1 MEEFLFK
8 ASFDNEEAN
17 SDCSQGSSIDIA
29 AEHHEEAFLFDW
41 QSLKKACKLTSE
53 FDEETEDEINKF
65 SESDD
70 ELSESDNI
78 IEEEFEKLVATETT
92 SNANHFCIIVDYD
105 ND

>member
-8 ASFDNEEAN
+8 ASFDNEEA
-17 SDCSQGSSIDIA
+17 DT
-29 AEHHEEAFLFDW
+29 
-41 QSLKKACKLTSE
+41 CKLTSE
-53 FDEETEDEINKF
+53 FDKETKNKINEF

-78 IEEEFEKLVATETT
+78 IEEKFKKLVATETT
-92 SNANHFCIIVDYD
+92 SNANHFCIIVDYN